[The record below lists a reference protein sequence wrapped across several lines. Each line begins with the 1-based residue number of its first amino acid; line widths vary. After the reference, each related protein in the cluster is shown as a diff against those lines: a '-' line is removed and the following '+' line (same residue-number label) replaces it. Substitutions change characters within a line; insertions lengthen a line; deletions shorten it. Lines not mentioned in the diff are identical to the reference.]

1 MDTRDRESKDIAA
14 MLYCHDGNPKK
25 YSDCLSNQTP
35 SGALS
40 RFLFHLANSKLNE
53 TPYEITL
60 IAHSMGAIV
69 ANQMIMQ
76 SPKIKYKKIVYMG
89 AAASITDFS
98 KSVIPYMEQNKE
110 TNFYNL
116 MLHPYAE
123 SGEKNCFDTFP
134 PRGSLLEWLDDY
146 FTEPRTLLD
155 RRMGKYFNMI
165 QAIHT
170 INPLVRNRIYLRHF
184 DVGSNSNY
192 PQKHG
197 EFDDKKFQFW
207 KEGFWYD
214 KK

>member
-1 MDTRDRESKDIAA
+1 
-14 MLYCHDGNPKK
+14 
-25 YSDCLSNQTP
+25 
-35 SGALS
+35 
-40 RFLFHLANSKLNE
+40 
-53 TPYEITL
+53 
-60 IAHSMGAIV
+60 
-69 ANQMIMQ
+69 
-76 SPKIKYKKIVYMG
+76 
-89 AAASITDFS
+89 
-98 KSVIPYMEQNKE
+98 MEQNKE

-123 SGEKNCFDTFP
+123 SGEKNFFDTFP